1 MGLLQKHW
9 NSKSGTSINVIK
21 LLMSF
26 ISRVFVLPFRSIL
39 TCVRLDYQPLFG
51 RGARAPRPDLRK
63 RRNETTFRR
72 RFVRSN

>member
-26 ISRVFVLPFRSIL
+26 ISRVFILPFRSIL
-39 TCVRLDYQPLFG
+39 TCVRLDYQLLFG
-51 RGARAPRPDLRK
+51 RRARAPRPLPQHL
-63 RRNETTFRR
+63 ETLP
-72 RFVRSN
+72 SIWLHSA

>member
-9 NSKSGTSINVIK
+9 NSKSGTSINVIR

-51 RGARAPRPDLRK
+51 RGARAPRPDSRK
-63 RRNETTFRR
+63 RRNESAFRR